1 MLCSMAMRQE
11 FTTTGLTA
19 RNKFIGFVVLVI
31 KKYNSYEE
39 GIAAFKS
46 RTHSNPPLAH
56 DDDFYLQN
64 PTAAPPSSPSKL
76 L

>member
-1 MLCSMAMRQE
+1 MAVRQE

-46 RTHSNPPLAH
+46 RTNSNPA
-56 DDDFYLQN
+56 
-64 PTAAPPSSPSKL
+64 
-76 L
+76 